1 MSITDTNT
9 TVYEVAYRDYIAAA
23 LVEARASLDA
33 CNKLRASDAWFQFTN
48 IDESGQIRQFLVS
61 EPRERRKAAYQASR
75 AALAIASDNARAAHT
90 TLLAAT
96 KLDKKII
103 IGIND

>member
-1 MSITDTNT
+1 MKLFDTNA
-9 TVYEVAYRDYIAAA
+9 TVYEVAYRDYLAAA
-23 LVEARASLDA
+23 LTEARAHLA
-33 CNKLRASDAWFQFTN
+33 VCNKAAAANAWFQFTN
-48 IDESGQIRQFLVS
+48 IDEYGQIRQFLVS
-61 EPRERRKAAYQASR
+61 EQREHRKAAYRASCV
-75 AALAIASDNARAAHT
+75 ALAIASDNARAART